1 MSEKLSILERWGRI
15 KSQEKPIRTRS
26 KTGYKAWVRS
36 LSLRWCFDPRGRN
49 WWNRINLFRVRKA
62 SVLWTSNWNLSG
74 ATFSN
79 HWASGVTL
87 THLVHFFV
95 VLATKETWGN
105 ELHGRQLALE
115 SQIQDSDLMQSQPDS
130 VEGQGN
136 DGKADHIPCCFSGW
150 LRTYVSLHEA
160 VSLEKEMATHSSIL
174 RKFSIHRRFYGQRA
188 WRTTAHGVAKSRIQ
202 LSTHIHRSVGGMRG
216 YKKIINGQNR
226 SVLAELEWWS

>member
-49 WWNRINLFRVRKA
+49 GWNRINLFRVRKA

-105 ELHGRQLALE
+105 ELHRRQLALE

-160 VSLEKEMATHSSIL
+160 VCPWRRKWQPTPVFLENSAFTEDSMGREPGGLQPMGS
-174 RKFSIHRRFYGQRA
+174 QRA
-188 WRTTAHGVAKSRIQ
+188 GYSWAHTYTDLWG
-202 LSTHIHRSVGGMRG
+202 
-216 YKKIINGQNR
+216 
-226 SVLAELEWWS
+226 EWEGIKR